1 MHLVFEDWLQ
11 GAVYMLDETLSGLFE
26 LESFSNVELFLKIVK
41 ANVPNILSWVIKISS
56 WIIND
61 FESKKKIIII

>member
-61 FESKKKIIII
+61 FESKKK

>member
-1 MHLVFEDWLQ
+1 
-11 GAVYMLDETLSGLFE
+11 MLDETLSGLFE

-56 WIIND
+56 
-61 FESKKKIIII
+61 